1 MGTINIENAIV
12 QLQGDIIVQNQK
24 IEQLREE
31 IRLLRLEV
39 QKKPVVIT
47 SNTSKIG
54 YRTFNQERVREVM
67 KQFKAKSKNE
77 KSSQKSPG

>member
-1 MGTINIENAIV
+1 MKPIEIEQALI
-12 QLQGDIIVQNQK
+12 QIQGDIIVQNQK

-77 KSSQKSPG
+77 KSS

>member
-1 MGTINIENAIV
+1 MKPIEIEQALI
-12 QLQGDIIVQNQK
+12 QIQGDIIVQNQK

-54 YRTFNQERVREVM
+54 YRTFNKERVIEVY
-67 KQFKAKSKNE
+67 KQFKAQRK
-77 KSSQKSPG
+77 

>member
-77 KSSQKSPG
+77 KSS

>member
-47 SNTSKIG
+47 SNVSKIG

-77 KSSQKSPG
+77 KSS